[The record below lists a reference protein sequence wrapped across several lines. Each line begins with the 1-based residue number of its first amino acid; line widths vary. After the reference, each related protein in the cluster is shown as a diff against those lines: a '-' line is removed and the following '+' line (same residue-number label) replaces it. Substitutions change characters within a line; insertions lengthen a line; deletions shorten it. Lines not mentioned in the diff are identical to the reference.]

1 MKIGFD
7 AKRLFNNSTGLGN
20 YSRTLVSNM
29 IKYFPENEYI
39 LFSNKISNKYT
50 QNLNLD
56 KTKIVL
62 PKNYFNPFWRSF
74 GISKE
79 IEKEKVDIYH
89 GLSNEIPFNLKKAK
103 SVVTIHDLIFKIYP
117 KTYPFFDRITY
128 ETKFKFS
135 CQQSDKIIAISEST
149 KRDIIKFYGIPEE
162 KIEVIYQTCNRIF
175 FDEQQIADFGNMKEK
190 FRIPNEYLLYVGS
203 VIERKNLLGIINSY
217 SILPKDL
224 QIPLVVVGNSK
235 GKYAENVRKEVR
247 RLKLENKILW
257 LNNVENPLEL
267 KMLYQNA
274 QIFLY
279 PSKYEGFG
287 IPIIEALLS
296 KVPVITSNISSLPEA
311 AGSDSILVNPEKI
324 EEIANAI
331 KIVLMQTD
339 LRTKMIEN
347 GNNFAREKFNERKLT
362 EELEKLYSK
371 MIWDI

>member
-39 LFSNKISNKYT
+39 LFSNKVNNKYI
-50 QNLNLD
+50 QNFKLEQI
-56 KTKIVL
+56 KIVL
-62 PKNYFNPFWRSF
+62 PKNHFNPFWRSF
-74 GISKE
+74 GISKD

-89 GLSNEIPFNLKKAK
+89 GLSNEIPFNLKNTK
-103 SVVTIHDLIFKIYP
+103 SVVTIHDLIFKIY
-117 KTYPFFDRITY
+117 KSTYPFFDRIIY
-128 ETKFKFS
+128 DKKFKYS
-135 CQQSDKIIAISEST
+135 CQKSDKIIAISEST
-149 KRDIIKFYGIPEE
+149 KKDIVEFYGISEE
-162 KIEVIYQTCNRIF
+162 KISVIYQTCNQIF
-175 FDEQQIADFGNMKEK
+175 FNEQQIADFGNLKEK
-190 FRIPNEYLLYVGS
+190 FKIPNEFLLYVGS
-203 VIERKNLLGIINSY
+203 VIERKNLLGIIKSY
-217 SILPKDL
+217 PILPKDL
-224 QIPLVVVGNSK
+224 QISLLVVGNSK
-235 GKYAENVRKEVR
+235 GKYAENVKKEIQ
-247 RLKLENKILW
+247 RLKLENKVIW
-257 LNNVENPLEL
+257 LNDVENPLEL

-331 KIVLMQTD
+331 QKVLTNSD
-339 LRTKMIEN
+339 LRVEMIEK
-347 GNNFAREKFNERKLT
+347 GYKFAREKFAEQKLT
-362 EELEKLYSK
+362 EELENVYLSLIGEK
-371 MIWDI
+371 